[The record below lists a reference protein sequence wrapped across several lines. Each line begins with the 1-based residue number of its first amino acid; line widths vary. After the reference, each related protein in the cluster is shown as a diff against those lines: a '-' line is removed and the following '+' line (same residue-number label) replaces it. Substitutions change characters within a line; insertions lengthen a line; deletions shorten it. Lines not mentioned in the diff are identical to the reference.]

1 MLRTVLF
8 VAMVLMWTGLS
19 AQIDSVKN
27 RIMNNRV
34 SKEVKNRIWRKQ
46 KDTTVV
52 AVKSE
57 AAFMPYKD
65 KFIRRIYI
73 RQIGFERSI
82 YDSSRRIRDRITRLA
97 NTLHYDTRESVI
109 RNHLFLREKRQ
120 LNPYKVADN
129 ERYLRDLDFILDSKI
144 IVHRVP
150 GQRDS
155 VDLEVVTRDVFSLG
169 FTGSVKGL
177 DEYVVGVYDANVGGM
192 GQRVQADLGFE
203 GGRNPAFAWDV
214 IYRKSS
220 IMGTLINAYAGYTR
234 LDNSRSLGEEYEHAF
249 FVRLDRPLV
258 SPYSRFA
265 GGFEASQ
272 NWSKNV
278 YRTSDSLFRQYRYN
292 FEDVW
297 VGYNL
302 GANSFTNRHRYF
314 AAMRYFRQHYSKQPS
329 QEWDRVRGLYNDQ
342 RFLLGS
348 FTFYDQNFYKTRYVY
363 GFGRTEDVPYG
374 QTITL
379 TSGWMEELAEKRLY
393 SGLSV
398 LKSFVHKG
406 GNFYQIE
413 GAFGTFYR
421 AKKAE
426 DAFLSISGQYYS
438 KLFATKRFKVRQLV
452 EGGYARAFNPRIREM
467 LTLNEELK
475 GFSPDSLYG
484 AQRIILRTET
494 TLYTS
499 WIFAG
504 FRCAPFVSLES
515 AHLRAQAPVVL
526 PKNFFFGATGGF
538 RIRNENLIFGTIE
551 LRAFYFPEAIDG
563 VDHLSFRITTN
574 LRLKYSGRFVTP
586 PSLVRYNN

>member
-1 MLRTVLF
+1 MRRTVLLL
-8 VAMVLMWTGLS
+8 AMVLMWTGLS
-19 AQIDSVKN
+19 AQIDSVKT
-27 RIMNNRV
+27 RILNSRV

-52 AVKSE
+52 TVKAE
-57 AAFMPYKD
+57 AAFMPYQD

-82 YDSSRRIRDRITRLA
+82 YDSSKRIRDRITRLA
-97 NTLHYDTRESVI
+97 NTLHYDTREKII
-109 RNHLFLREKRQ
+109 RNHLFIREKRQ

-144 IVHRVP
+144 IVHKIK
-150 GQRDS
+150 GQPDS

-192 GQRVQADLGFE
+192 GQRLQADVGIE
-203 GGRNPAFAWDV
+203 GGRNPVLAWDV

-220 IMGTLINAYAGYTR
+220 IMGTLINAYVGYTR
-234 LDNSRSLGEEYEHAF
+234 LDNSRSLGEEYEHAY

-278 YRTSDSLFRQYRYN
+278 YRTSDSLFRKYRYN
-292 FEDVW
+292 FEDGW

-302 GANSFTNRHRYF
+302 GANSFNNRHRYF
-314 AAMRYFRQHYSKQPS
+314 AAMRYFRQHYSRQPS

-374 QTITL
+374 QTVTL

-393 SGLSV
+393 TGLSV
-398 LKSFVHKG
+398 LKSFVHRG

-421 AKKAE
+421 NKKAE

-438 KLFATKRFKVRQLV
+438 KLFVTKRFKVRQLV
-452 EGGYARAFNPRIREM
+452 EAGYARAFNPRIREM

-494 TLYTS
+494 TLFTN
-499 WIFAG
+499 WQFAG

-515 AHLRAQAPVVL
+515 AHLRAQSPVVL
-526 PKNFFFGATGGF
+526 PKNFFWGATGGF

-551 LRAFYFPEAIDG
+551 LRAFYFPDAIDG
-563 VDHLSFRITTN
+563 VDNLSFRVTTN